1 MLVNWMGYFSPFFIC
16 GEAMVLEELLESTLR
31 GMGYE
36 LGELEQLARGKL
48 LRIFV
53 DKEGGINIDDCV
65 AISNHLSRLLVVEN
79 IDYGRLEVS
88 SPGLD
93 RPLRKEAD
101 FLRFKGETIKVKLRV
116 SLQGQRNFVGVL
128 RDINDGIIKLEV
140 EGKLLDLELSN
151 LGKARLVPKL

>member
-1 MLVNWMGYFSPFFIC
+1 MGFVSPFFIC
-16 GEAMVLEELLESTLR
+16 GEAMVLEELLESTLE

-36 LGELEQLARGKL
+36 LIEVEQLARGKL
-48 LRIFV
+48 LRVFV

-65 AISNHLSRLLVVEN
+65 AISNHLNQLLLVEN

-93 RPLRKEAD
+93 RPLKKEAD
-101 FLRFKGETIKVKLRV
+101 FLRFQGETIKLKLRV
-116 SLQGQRNFVGVL
+116 PLQGQRNFVGVL
-128 RDINDGIIKLEV
+128 REIDNGILKLEV

>member
-1 MLVNWMGYFSPFFIC
+1 M
-16 GEAMVLEELLESTLR
+16 ALEELLESTLE

-36 LGELEQLARGKL
+36 LVEVERLAHNKL

-53 DKEGGINIDDCV
+53 DKEGGIGIDDCV
-65 AISNHLSRLLVVEN
+65 AISNHLSRLLAVEN

-101 FLRFKGETIKVKLRV
+101 FLRFQGETVKLKLRIPI
-116 SLQGQRNFVGVL
+116 QGQRNFVGVL
-128 RDINDGIIKLEV
+128 RETNNGIIKLEV

>member
-1 MLVNWMGYFSPFFIC
+1 MGFFSPFFIC
-16 GEAMVLEELLESTLR
+16 GGAMALEELLETTLK

-36 LGELEQLARGKL
+36 LVEVEQLAHSKL

-53 DKEGGINIDDCV
+53 DKEGGISIEDCV
-65 AISNHLSRLLVVEN
+65 AISNHLSRLLAVEN
-79 IDYGRLEVS
+79 INYGRLEVS

-101 FLRFKGETIKVKLRV
+101 FLRFKGETVKLKLRIPV
-116 SLQGQRNFVGVL
+116 RGQRNYVGVL
-128 RDINDGIIKLEV
+128 REVNDGIIKLEV
-140 EGKLLDLELSN
+140 EGKLLDLELSD

>member
-1 MLVNWMGYFSPFFIC
+1 M
-16 GEAMVLEELLESTLR
+16 ALEELLESTLQ
-31 GMGYE
+31 GLGYE
-36 LGELEQLARGKL
+36 LIEVERLAHNKL

-65 AISNHLSRLLVVEN
+65 AISNHLSRLFAVEN
-79 IDYGRLEVS
+79 IDFGRLEVS

-93 RPLRKEAD
+93 RPLRKEVD
-101 FLRFKGETIKVKLRV
+101 FLRFNGETVKLKLRV
-116 SLQGQRNFVGVL
+116 PIQGQRNFVGVL
-128 RDINDGIIKLEV
+128 RETNNGIIKIEV

>member
-1 MLVNWMGYFSPFFIC
+1 M
-16 GEAMVLEELLESTLR
+16 ALEELLESTLK

-36 LGELEQLARGKL
+36 LVEVEQLAHNKL

-53 DKEGGINIDDCV
+53 DKEGGISIDDCV
-65 AISNHLSRLLVVEN
+65 TISNHLSRLFAVEN

-101 FLRFKGETIKVKLRV
+101 FIRFTGETIKLKLRIPV
-116 SLQGQRNFVGVL
+116 QGQRNFVGVL
-128 RDINDGIIKLEV
+128 REVNNGIIKLEV

-151 LGKARLVPKL
+151 VGKARLVPKL

>member
-1 MLVNWMGYFSPFFIC
+1 M
-16 GEAMVLEELLESTLR
+16 ALEELLESTLN
-31 GMGYE
+31 GLGYE
-36 LGELEQLARGKL
+36 LVEVERSAHNKL

-53 DKEGGINIDDCV
+53 DKVGGIGIDDCV
-65 AISNHLSRLLVVEN
+65 TISNHLSRLLAVEN

-101 FLRFKGETIKVKLRV
+101 FLRFKGEIVKLKLRV
-116 SLQGQRNFVGVL
+116 PLEGQKNFVGIL
-128 RDINDGIIKLEV
+128 REVDNGTIKLEI

>member
-1 MLVNWMGYFSPFFIC
+1 M
-16 GEAMVLEELLESTLR
+16 ALEELLESTLQ

-36 LGELEQLARGKL
+36 LIEVERLAHNKL

-65 AISNHLSRLLVVEN
+65 AISNHLSRLFAVEN
-79 IDYGRLEVS
+79 IDYGRMEVS
-88 SPGLD
+88 SPGLN
-93 RPLRKEAD
+93 RSLRKEAD
-101 FLRFKGETIKVKLRV
+101 FLRYNGETVKLKLRV
-116 SLQGQRNFVGVL
+116 PIEGQRNFVGVL
-128 RDINDGIIKLEV
+128 RETNNGIIKIEV

>member
-1 MLVNWMGYFSPFFIC
+1 M
-16 GEAMVLEELLESTLR
+16 ALEELLESTLQ

-36 LGELEQLARGKL
+36 LIEVERLAHNKL

-65 AISNHLSRLLVVEN
+65 AISNHLSSLFAVEN
-79 IDYGRLEVS
+79 IDFGRLEVS

-101 FLRFKGETIKVKLRV
+101 FLRFNGETVKLKLRV
-116 SLQGQRNFVGVL
+116 PIQGQRNFVGVL
-128 RDINDGIIKLEV
+128 RETNNGLIKIEV
-140 EGKLLDLELSN
+140 EGKLLDFELSN

>member
-1 MLVNWMGYFSPFFIC
+1 MGFFSPFFIC
-16 GEAMVLEELLESTLR
+16 GGAMAGELEELLESTLK

-36 LGELEQLARGKL
+36 LVEVEQLAHNKL

-53 DKEGGINIDDCV
+53 DKEGGISIDDCV
-65 AISNHLSRLLVVEN
+65 TISNHLSRLFAVEN

-93 RPLRKEAD
+93 RPLRKEVD
-101 FLRFKGETIKVKLRV
+101 FHRFTGETVKLKLRIP
-116 SLQGQRNFVGVL
+116 LQGQRNFVGVL
-128 RDINDGIIKLEV
+128 REVNNGIIKLEV

>member
-1 MLVNWMGYFSPFFIC
+1 MT
-16 GEAMVLEELLESTLR
+16 LEELLESTLE

-36 LGELEQLARGKL
+36 LVEVEQLARSKL

-53 DKEGGINIDDCV
+53 DKAGGIRIDDCV
-65 AISNHLSRLLVVEN
+65 AISNHLSRLLAVEN

-93 RPLRKEAD
+93 RLLRKEVD
-101 FLRFKGETIKVKLRV
+101 FLRFKGETIKLKLRV
-116 SLQGQRNFVGVL
+116 PVQGQRNFVGIL
-128 RDINDGIIKLEV
+128 REVDDGIIKLEV
-140 EGKLLDLELSN
+140 EEKLLDLELSN